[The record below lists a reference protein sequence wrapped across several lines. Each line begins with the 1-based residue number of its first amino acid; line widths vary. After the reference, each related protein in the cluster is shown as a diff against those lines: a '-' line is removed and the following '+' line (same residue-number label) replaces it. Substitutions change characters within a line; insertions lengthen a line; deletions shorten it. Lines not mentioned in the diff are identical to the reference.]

1 VSAAGTRW
9 GVRDLTVRY
18 GDLTAVSGV
27 TLDAARSQVTA
38 LVGGDGAGKTSVLRA
53 LVGAVQVAGG
63 QVSRPDAH
71 RLGYV
76 SAGPGIWLDLSVR
89 EHLGLAAAAYGLRG
103 PTVRG
108 RTEELLARTGLT
120 GAADRLGGQLS
131 GGMRRKLALAAAML
145 HEPDLLVLD
154 EVTTGIDPVSR
165 AELWRLIAEAAAG
178 GAAVVLATSY
188 LDEAER
194 AGAVVV
200 LHRGR
205 ELAAGTPAGVVAAMP
220 GALVETDRRPQELAA
235 WRHGRR
241 WRAWSPDGTT
251 PEGATPATPR
261 LEDAVIVA
269 TLAQDGPATARSSA
283 TQVRVPSAPHA
294 PERDVGLHSGPTTA
308 GEEGPVLQVAGVT
321 RRFGSFTAVDRAS
334 LSAAAGEV
342 VGLLGANGAGKT
354 TLVRMI
360 LGLLAPSGRGGQVRL
375 FGRPPGRE
383 ARRRVGYV
391 PQGLGLYEDL
401 TVRENLDFHA
411 AAFGLASPPAL
422 DPELAEVADRLV
434 GELPL
439 GLARRAAFAAALGH
453 SPELLVLDEP
463 TSGVEPLGRAGLWD
477 TIRAAADAGA
487 GVLVTTHFMDEAE
500 QCDRLVVMVG
510 GQVRAEGTVDELV
523 GGAQMVEIV
532 AERWE
537 QAFAVL
543 VDGGPVP
550 PSLSG
555 RALRLPATEAERAR
569 RALAEA
575 GVEAE
580 LRTVPA
586 TLEEAFVRLTV
597 DDATASG
604 HAA

>member
-1 VSAAGTRW
+1 VSAAAW

-18 GDLTAVSGV
+18 GDLVAVTGV
-27 TLDAARSQVTA
+27 SVAAPRSAVTA

-53 LVGAVQVAGG
+53 LVGAVQVAAG
-63 QVSRPDAH
+63 QVRRPED
-71 RLGYV
+71 RRIGYV
-76 SAGPGIWLDLSVR
+76 STGPGIWLDLSAR
-89 EHLGLAAAAYGLRG
+89 ENLALAAAAYGLPR
-103 PTVRG
+103 RAA
-108 RTEELLARTGLT
+108 RERAEELLARTGLAD
-120 GAADRLGGQLS
+120 AADRLGGQLS
-131 GGMRRKLALAAAML
+131 GGMRQKLALAAAML

-154 EVTTGIDPVSR
+154 EATTGIDPVSR

-194 AGAVVV
+194 AGEVVV

-205 ELAAGTPAGVVAAMP
+205 QLAAGTPAGVVAAMP
-220 GALVETDRRPQELAA
+220 GAVVTAEERPGRLAA
-235 WRHGRR
+235 WRHGRQ
-241 WRAWSPDGTT
+241 WRAWSPDGTV
-251 PEGATPATPR
+251 PEGAVPATPR

-269 TLAQDGPATARSSA
+269 TLAQEGPARAQAQARRGGPAGPARTVGRTGRPRSA
-283 TQVRVPSAPHA
+283 HA
-294 PERDVGLHSGPTTA
+294 GD
-308 GEEGPVLQVAGVT
+308 PVLQVAGVT

-334 LSAAAGEV
+334 LSVAAGEV

-354 TLVRMI
+354 TLVRMV
-360 LGLLAPSGRGGQVRL
+360 LGLLPPSGGGGRVRML
-375 FGRPPGRE
+375 GGPPSRQ

-411 AAFGLASPPAL
+411 AAFGVRERPVL

-453 SPELLVLDEP
+453 DPELLVLDEP
-463 TSGVEPLGRAGLWD
+463 TSGVEPLGRAGLWE

-487 GVLVTTHFMDEAE
+487 GALVTTHFMDEAE
-500 QCDRLVVMVG
+500 RCDRLVVMVG
-510 GQVRAEGTVDELV
+510 GQVRADGTVDELV
-523 GGAQMVEIV
+523 GGAKVVEIE

-537 QAFAVL
+537 AAFAVL
-543 VDGGPVP
+543 DGGPVP

-555 RALRLPATEAERAR
+555 RTLRLPADEAARAG

-575 GVEAE
+575 GIQAR

-586 TLEEAFVRLTV
+586 TLEEAFVRLTL
-597 DDATASG
+597 DGSASAP
-604 HAA
+604 AA